1 MRIQRCVIVHL
12 RSFQAVDPLP
22 QASRGRTYDQPV
34 DGFVVRNGSVYYY
47 VHTDVPGVSR
57 QWNPKS
63 RLTRYKLNAEA
74 LERLTRTAHLTLPGC
89 AESKRRTGRQ
99 ERQDRQEMKKKG

>member
-1 MRIQRCVIVHL
+1 MILILADKVASRGT
-12 RSFQAVDPLP
+12 

-34 DGFVVRNGSVYYY
+34 DGFVARNGSVYFF

-57 QWNPKS
+57 QWNPRS

-99 ERQDRQEMKKKG
+99 ERHRIGPTR